1 MNNLFDKNITLN
13 RDAHIY
19 TLATNPDIEFISV
32 TTFVSQ
38 FFEKFEAEKIATRLV
53 KSSPKYMGMTVQ
65 DVLQLWRDAAD
76 HGTIVHEQIENFI
89 LHQTPVTEPKA
100 IHGVQWLEKFL
111 MKSSFKVYSEVI
123 IYSEEL
129 QLCGTI
135 DLLLFDKNRNEYIIM
150 DWKTSASIPKKGGKK
165 GIKKATQDKPYSKYN
180 IYELQLS
187 LSTVYKTLVNLEKL
201 SLIQIQRFKMTDE
214 GKKIKMYRS
223 KIKEASI
230 TINENNSKVML
241 HTNT

>member
-38 FFEKFEAEKIATRLV
+38 FFAKFEAEKIATRLV

-65 DVLQLWRDAAD
+65 EVLQLWRDAAD
-76 HGTIVHEQIENFI
+76 HGTLVHEQIENFI
-89 LHQTPVTEPKA
+89 LNQTPLTEPKA
-100 IHGVQWLEKFL
+100 IHGVNWLKNFL
-111 MKSSFKVYSEVI
+111 MKSSFDVYSEVI

-135 DLLLFDKNRNEYIIM
+135 DLLLFDKNSNEYIIM
-150 DWKTSASIPKKGGKK
+150 DWKTSKAIGTKAFGNKKGVLPASEN
-165 GIKKATQDKPYSKYN
+165 IQDTKFNHYA
-180 IYELQLS
+180 LQLS
-187 LSTVYKTLVNLEKL
+187 LYRYLLEQYYGFNVSSHYIVHLKDEECTGIISDYKKNEIIGMVETLQK
-201 SLIQIQRFKMTDE
+201 
-214 GKKIKMYRS
+214 
-223 KIKEASI
+223 
-230 TINENNSKVML
+230 
-241 HTNT
+241 